1 MSKYNIV
8 QNKELIFRNPLEVYN
23 GLISNRKIQKWHE
36 FISYQYL
43 PPYGKSLILFYP
55 CSAVKPYPSS
65 RMYLTLFKTLSN
77 LGEKRKLIHVIT
89 VSEPFALVP
98 EEYYDKKTE
107 WYDWENDWYECP
119 GLFEWWCRR
128 NKTNYDKKYADM
140 CIDIL
145 SNVIAGFLKR
155 LKSKEEFSNIRLVGF
170 VRTYS
175 SSLKVTRNNTHRIM
189 LEEAS
194 KRSQVKM
201 LLLPTRKFIS
211 YLIKKRG
218 RVAWDFYGVSH
229 PFAQKY
235 LLAKIKQLL

>member
-1 MSKYNIV
+1 MNKHYIV
-8 QNKELIFRNPLEVYN
+8 QDKELIFRNPLEVYR
-23 GLISNRKIQKWHE
+23 GLILNKKIQKWHE
-36 FISYQYL
+36 FISNQYL

-55 CSAVKPYPSS
+55 CSAVKPYTLS
-65 RMYLTLFKTLSN
+65 RTYRTLFRTLSN
-77 LGEKRKLIHVIT
+77 FGEKRKLIHVIT

-98 EEYYDKKTE
+98 EEYYNRKTE

-145 SNVIAGFLKR
+145 SNVIARFLKR
-155 LKSKEEFSNIRLVGF
+155 VKLNEEFKSLRLMGF

-175 SSLKVTRNNTHRIM
+175 SSLKVTYNNTHRIL

-194 KRSQVKM
+194 KKSQVKL
-201 LLLPTRKFIS
+201 LLLPTRKFIAN
-211 YLIKKRG
+211 LIRKRG
-218 RVAWDFYGVSH
+218 RAAWDFYGISH
-229 PFAQKY
+229 PLMQQY
-235 LLAKIKQLL
+235 LFVKIKQLL